1 MRTFAT
7 LALAATV
14 SAMHIHQTTKEEDNP
29 MHAMVGGALQLAPM
43 LLKDLTNQALRE
55 NWTTYEIMNMEN
67 PCGEYEKANKKMSE
81 CSNACW
87 GDRSTAMTTEAVDGA
102 MAC

>member
-43 LLKDLTNQALRE
+43 LLKDLTKTALRE
-55 NWTTYEIMNMEN
+55 NWTSYEDMNMKD
-67 PCGEYEKANKKMSE
+67 PCKKYNKASKK
-81 CSNACW
+81 
-87 GDRSTAMTTEAVDGA
+87 V
-102 MAC
+102 

>member
-43 LLKDLTNQALRE
+43 LLKDLTNTAIRE
-55 NWTTYEIMNMEN
+55 HWTSFKDMNMED
-67 PCGEYEKANKKMSE
+67 PCPAYNAGVKK
-81 CSNACW
+81 
-87 GDRSTAMTTEAVDGA
+87 T
-102 MAC
+102 